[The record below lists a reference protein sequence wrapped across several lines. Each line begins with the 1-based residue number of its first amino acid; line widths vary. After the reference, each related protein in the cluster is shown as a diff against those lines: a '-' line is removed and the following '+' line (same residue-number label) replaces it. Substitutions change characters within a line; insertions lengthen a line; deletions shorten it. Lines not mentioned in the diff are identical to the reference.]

1 MGLFLKK
8 SNLSF
13 IVLLLIL
20 SIPAYSSEPK
30 FDVEKG
36 MGQLIFLHDQL
47 ASYEHGENPLGSAKV
62 FILFKDQ
69 YDNHV
74 QHLSAEQ
81 RRDYFWSVMWHLR
94 FGGHYMTD
102 FLHIVYD
109 DCGDIFIQKLE
120 HYIQKEREL
129 KRSVS
134 RLEYAVRIRE
144 ALQIIEDASRSE
156 KEAR

>member
-1 MGLFLKK
+1 MSQFLKSSYLFLVILF
-8 SNLSF
+8 SLFSLS
-13 IVLLLIL
+13 
-20 SIPAYSSEPK
+20 AYSLEPK

-47 ASYEHGENPLGSAKV
+47 TSYEHGENPLGSAKV

-74 QHLSAEQ
+74 RHLSVEQ

-94 FGGHYMTD
+94 FGGHYITD
-102 FLHIVYD
+102 FLYIVYD
-109 DCGDIFIQKLE
+109 DCGDIFLEKLE
-120 HYIQKEREL
+120 HYIQKERAL
-129 KRSVS
+129 KRNVS

-144 ALQIIEDASRSE
+144 ALQIIEDSE
-156 KEAR
+156 G